1 MDLLIEFFQNFLN
14 YFDYKI
20 FSIDELITIL
30 LFYNFFKLLVF
41 SSLVELIWPT
51 QFFNKKNNIHYQI
64 FRFRSYVEFILKL
77 RSVNLFYRVFSK
89 KLINSFFK
97 KK

>member
-1 MDLLIEFFQNFLN
+1 MEFIQTFFN

-20 FSIDELITIL
+20 FSIDELLSIL

-51 QFFNKKNNIHYQI
+51 QYFNRKHNINYKT
-64 FRFRSYVEFILKL
+64 FRYRTYTEFLLKL
-77 RSVNLFYRVFSK
+77 RSSSYIYNIFNK
-89 KLINSFFK
+89 KIINYFFIK
-97 KK
+97 